1 MTVREKFEKALAEVD
16 SILASV
22 KEANEELTD
31 QQEQRVEWLLARA
44 EEMLPQVR
52 EEDRDDFK
60 AELEA
65 ARKSAKPDPKVPTG
79 TLHPIAPAAHT
90 RGKRSYSLGNLIRAA
105 LDPSVDAAFEKEIA
119 QELRGRMPWAESAKL
134 EGTLVPLGAV
144 LGMSRTKAGSTETAG
159 NLVPLLG
166 TDYQDEL
173 IQIDGAVTRATITD
187 KIGARMLTGLTEKTV
202 QFPRQTGQM
211 TAGHV
216 ALDANLP
223 TATDPTFDTVTLAPK
238 LVGAVTELKLSSV
251 FAQHPQAGTPQ
262 WISAELQRALTVEIN
277 RAILSGDNTTT
288 PAEPDGL
295 SVQATTATQAT
306 VTVDGTAST
315 GTIGQLN
322 ALKAQMLAYLQVDA
336 DAAER
341 LRFINHPLFLSA
353 LEAVPVFT
361 GAAQSIAQTIT
372 TGGAFR
378 VPMVE
383 AQILPVTPGAT
394 DTAEAFLV
402 ADPEYLLHA
411 FWQAASVVVNPFADS
426 VFAAGGTLVR
436 VSLLHDF
443 LVGDPKRVLK
453 TVTNLA

>member
-1 MTVREKFEKALAEVD
+1 MTTVRTKFEAALAEVD

-22 KEANEELTD
+22 KDTDEPLTD
-31 QQEQRVEWLLARA
+31 AQTRRIEWLLGRA
-44 EEMLPQVR
+44 EEMLPDVKV
-52 EEDRDDFK
+52 EDREDLK

-65 ARKSAKPDPKVPTG
+65 ARKATEPKPKAPTG
-79 TLHPIAPAAHT
+79 ALHPIGPAVHT
-90 RGKRSYSLGNLIRAA
+90 KGARSYSLQNLIRSV
-105 LDPSVDAAFEKEIA
+105 LDPSIDAGFEREIGR
-119 QELRGRMPWAESAKL
+119 ELRGKMPWAESAKL
-134 EGTLVPLGAV
+134 EGTLVPLSAV
-144 LGMSRTKAGSTETAG
+144 LGVQKAASTETGG
-159 NLVPLLG
+159 NMIPLLG
-166 TDYQDEL
+166 TDFQDEL
-173 IQIDGAVTRATITD
+173 IQIDGAITRATITD
-187 KIGARMLTGLTEKTV
+187 KIGARMLTGLVEKTV
-202 QFPRQTGQM
+202 QFPRQAAQM
-211 TAGHV
+211 TAGHA

-223 TATDPTFDTVTLAPK
+223 TATDATFDTATLTPK

-277 RAILSGDNTTT
+277 RAVLSGDNTTN
-288 PAEPDGL
+288 PEEPDGL
-295 SVQATTATQAT
+295 SIQATTATQST

-322 ALKAQMLAYLQVDA
+322 ALKAQMQAYLQVDT

-341 LRFINHPLFLSA
+341 LRFVNHPLFFSA

-383 AQILPVTPGAT
+383 AQILPVTAGVP

-411 FWQAASVVVNPFADS
+411 FWQAASVVVNPYADS
-426 VFAAGGTLVR
+426 VFASGGTLVR